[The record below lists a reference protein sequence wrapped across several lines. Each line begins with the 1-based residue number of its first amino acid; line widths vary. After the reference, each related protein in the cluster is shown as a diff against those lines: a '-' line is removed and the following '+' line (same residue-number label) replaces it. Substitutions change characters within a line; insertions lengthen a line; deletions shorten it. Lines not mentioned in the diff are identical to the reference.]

1 MPGEWIDVT
10 RPIEAGMA
18 VWPGDDAPVIEQIL
32 YMDHG
37 DNCNLSKM
45 AMSVHVG
52 THMDAPRHF
61 INDGVPMDAL
71 PLDAVLGEARVVE
84 IHDPVT
90 IRPDELPADL
100 AAGERILFKT
110 RNSRELWSRP
120 GFQEDFVYISR
131 EAAEVLAAKGVR
143 TVGVDYL
150 SIGGFHTDMVE
161 THEAILGAGIWAI
174 EGLDLSMVEPGRYE
188 MACLPMK
195 LTGSDGAPA
204 RVALRR
210 L

>member
-1 MPGEWIDVT
+1 MANDWIDVT
-10 RPIEAGMA
+10 RPVEAGMA

-32 YMDHG
+32 FMDRG
-37 DNCNLSKM
+37 DICNLSKM

-61 INDGVPMDAL
+61 INGGVSMDAL
-71 PLDAVLGEARVVE
+71 PLDAVLGEARVIE
-84 IHDPVT
+84 IRDPVA
-90 IRPDELPADL
+90 IRPEELPGDI

-110 RNSRELWSRP
+110 RNSSELWTKP

-143 TVGVDYL
+143 TVGIDYL
-150 SIGGFHTDMVE
+150 SIGGFHTEMVE

-174 EGLDLSMVEPGRYE
+174 EGLDLSRVEPGRYE

-195 LTGSDGAPA
+195 LAGADGAPA
-204 RVALRR
+204 RVALRW

>member
-1 MPGEWIDVT
+1 MANKWIDVT
-10 RPIEAGMA
+10 RPVEAGMA

-32 YMDHG
+32 FMDRG
-37 DNCNLSKM
+37 DICNLSKM

-61 INDGVPMDAL
+61 INDGVSMDAL
-71 PLDAVLGEARVVE
+71 PLDAVMGEARVVE
-84 IHDPVT
+84 IHDPVA
-90 IRPDELPADL
+90 IRPEELPDDIS
-100 AAGERILFKT
+100 AGERILFKT
-110 RNSRELWSRP
+110 RNSNELWSKP

-131 EAAEVLAAKGVR
+131 EAAQILAAKGVR

-174 EGLDLSMVEPGRYE
+174 EGLDLSQVEPGRYE

>member
-1 MPGEWIDVT
+1 
-10 RPIEAGMA
+10 MA

-32 YMDHG
+32 FMDRG
-37 DNCNLSKM
+37 DICNLSKM

-61 INDGVPMDAL
+61 INGGVPMDAL
-71 PLDAVLGEARVVE
+71 PLDAVLGEARVIE
-84 IHDPVT
+84 IHDPVA
-90 IRPDELPADL
+90 IRPAELPDDI

-110 RNSRELWSRP
+110 RNSRELWTKP

-131 EAAEVLAAKGVR
+131 EAAEILAAKGVR

-174 EGLDLSMVEPGRYE
+174 EGLDLSHVEPGRYE

>member
-1 MPGEWIDVT
+1 MAIDWIDVT
-10 RPIEAGMA
+10 RPVEAGMA
-18 VWPGDDAPVIEQIL
+18 VWPGDDAPVVEQIL
-32 YMDHG
+32 LLERG
-37 DNCNLSKM
+37 DICNLSKM

-61 INDGVPMDAL
+61 INGGVPMDAL
-71 PLDAVLGEARVVE
+71 PLDAVLGEARVIE
-84 IHDPVT
+84 ILDPVA
-90 IRPDELPADL
+90 IRPEELPDDI

-110 RNSRELWSRP
+110 RNSTELWAKP

-131 EAAEVLAAKGVR
+131 EAAEILAAKGVR

-174 EGLDLSMVEPGRYE
+174 EGLDLSRVEPGRYE

>member
-1 MPGEWIDVT
+1 MTGDWIDVT
-10 RPIEAGMA
+10 RPVDAQMA
-18 VWPGDDAPVIEQIL
+18 VWPGDDQPVIEQIL
-32 YMDHG
+32 FIDRG
-37 DNCNLSKM
+37 DICNLSRM

-61 INDGVPMDAL
+61 INGGAPMDAL
-71 PLDAVLGEARVVE
+71 PMDAVLGEARVIE
-84 IHDPVT
+84 IHDPVA
-90 IRPDELPADL
+90 IRPEELPADL
-100 AAGERILFKT
+100 AAGERVLFKT
-110 RNSRELWSRP
+110 RNSRQLWSKP

-131 EAAEVLAAKGVR
+131 EAAEILAARGVR

-150 SIGGFHTDMVE
+150 SIGGFNTDMVE

-174 EGLDLSMVEPGRYE
+174 EGLDLSQIEPGRYE

-195 LTGSDGAPA
+195 LAGADGAPA

>member
-1 MPGEWIDVT
+1 MANEWIDVT
-10 RPIEAGMA
+10 RPVEAGMA

-32 YMDHG
+32 FLDRG
-37 DNCNLSKM
+37 DICNLSKM

-61 INDGVPMDAL
+61 INGGVSMDAL
-71 PLDAVLGEARVVE
+71 PLDAVLGEARVIE
-84 IHDPVT
+84 IHDPVA
-90 IRPDELPADL
+90 IRPEELPADL

-110 RNSRELWSRP
+110 RNSRELWSKP

-174 EGLDLSMVEPGRYE
+174 EGLDLSQVEPGRYE